1 MAPAGSAPFDAA
13 VAIET
18 VEHAQNI
25 EALLAAVAARL
36 KPGATFFVHSLLHQ
50 SASYLMDASTW
61 MGRNFFSGGSMLALN
76 SYHHLAPPS
85 LHIADVVPVNGV
97 GYSKTLLAWN
107 DMLEAQKGAFVAK
120 YGATF
125 YNGFRAFYVVCA
137 EAFAA
142 NNGNEF
148 MCAYYTF
155 VKVGA

>member
-1 MAPAGSAPFDAA
+1 
-13 VAIET
+13 
-18 VEHAQNI
+18 
-25 EALLAAVAARL
+25 
-36 KPGATFFVHSLLHQ
+36 
-50 SASYLMDASTW
+50 

-142 NNGNEF
+142 NNGSHPYPAPRPRYFRNWTMTETPT
-148 MCAYYTF
+148 CAFSPPSTLSTEVSADGRTQDVAFDIGDAKSAQYLDN
-155 VKVGA
+155 ALI

>member
-1 MAPAGSAPFDAA
+1 
-13 VAIET
+13 
-18 VEHAQNI
+18 
-25 EALLAAVAARL
+25 
-36 KPGATFFVHSLLHQ
+36 
-50 SASYLMDASTW
+50 
-61 MGRNFFSGGSMLALN
+61 
-76 SYHHLAPPS
+76 
-85 LHIADVVPVNGV
+85 
-97 GYSKTLLAWN
+97 
-107 DMLEAQKGAFVAK
+107 MLEAQRGAFVAK

>member
-1 MAPAGSAPFDAA
+1 MTFDVTRSPRRCRRDPRENFLVVARVANFVTPRRHRFWPWKGAPGHPATIRVKLYA
-13 VAIET
+13 V
-18 VEHAQNI
+18 
-25 EALLAAVAARL
+25 
-36 KPGATFFVHSLLHQ
+36 
-50 SASYLMDASTW
+50 D
-61 MGRNFFSGGSMLALN
+61 
-76 SYHHLAPPS
+76 
-85 LHIADVVPVNGV
+85 
-97 GYSKTLLAWN
+97 AWN